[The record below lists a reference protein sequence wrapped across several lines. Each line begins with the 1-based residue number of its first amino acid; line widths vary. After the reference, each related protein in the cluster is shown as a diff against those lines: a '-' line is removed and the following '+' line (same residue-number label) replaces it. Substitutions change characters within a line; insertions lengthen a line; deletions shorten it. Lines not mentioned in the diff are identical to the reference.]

1 MTVPSMRAQKQRFC
15 DKKLVVAFDISFIIS

>member
-15 DKKLVVAFDISFIIS
+15 DEKLVVAFDISFIIS